1 VRQHFSL
8 DVNRVTYVPT
18 RAATTACV
26 DSRHEY
32 PVIGT
37 PGGDIAE
44 FIGGFAVY
52 LNLTAQT
59 LTQVRMLAA
68 SLKWILGLAP
78 PWLSRGTT
86 A

>member
-18 RAATTACV
+18 RTATTACV

-52 LNLTAQT
+52 LNLTGQT
-59 LTQVRMLAA
+59 LTQVRIPAA
-68 SLKWILGLAP
+68 CLRP
-78 PWLSRGTT
+78 QFSR
-86 A
+86 

>member
-18 RAATTACV
+18 RTATTACV

-52 LNLTAQT
+52 LNLTGQT
-59 LTQVRMLAA
+59 LTQVHAVLRRLLEFV
-68 SLKWILGLAP
+68 SWPGLP
-78 PWLSRGTT
+78 GSH
-86 A
+86 